1 MSLLQPTI
9 MSVDAALNEPLIRRI
24 FALALDRLD
33 SQSASDRVNR
43 VRINLD
49 EGMAP
54 EIHSADSL
62 ATRDV
67 AWAAVDG
74 IAIAGWGE
82 IGYRMHRR
90 RGAREG
96 RQPYLDIT
104 WSDDVEEIIR
114 SRLQRPRKGP
124 SYLAQWRTLTESQG
138 HVLSD
143 GQRNQIGAMPI
154 AIPGRSAEEV
164 FCRFL
169 SIREIAGEPL
179 LLREVSSRVF
189 WGLSKLLDGRADAV
203 AALLGR
209 EECPFPEQPVVLN
222 VHLLGQPTS
231 FLFVENH
238 VSFERLKHGS
248 ELANHALIFSS
259 GFRGAAARLR
269 KVGGCSVYYT
279 RNSSPN
285 AIGRFEEALF
295 STDDIPTFF
304 WGDLDYSGMAI
315 LASLRSIF
323 ALARA
328 WEPGYAPMLVRLARG
343 DGHSPAESG
352 KERQRPLEQTGCR
365 YADETLIP
373 AIKST
378 GKFVDQE

>member
-1 MSLLQPTI
+1 MSLLQSNI
-9 MSVDAALNEPLIRRI
+9 MNVDAALNEPLIRRV
-24 FALALDRLD
+24 FTLALDRLD
-33 SQSASDRVNR
+33 SQPAADRTNR

-54 EIHSADSL
+54 EIHRADSL

-74 IAIAGWGE
+74 VATAGWAE
-82 IGYRMHRR
+82 VGYRMHRR
-90 RGAREG
+90 RGAREE

-104 WSDDVEEIIR
+104 WSDDVEEFIR

-124 SYLAQWRTLTESQG
+124 SYLAQWRMLTESQG
-138 HVLSD
+138 RVLSD
-143 GQRNQIGAMPI
+143 SQRNQIGSMPI
-154 AIPGRSAEEV
+154 AISGRPAEEV
-164 FCRFL
+164 FYRFL

-179 LLREVSSRVF
+179 LLREVSSRAF

-203 AALLGR
+203 AALLGCD
-209 EECPFPEQPVVLN
+209 ECPFPEQPVVLN

-238 VSFERLKHGS
+238 VSFERLKQSS

-279 RNSSPN
+279 RHSSPN

-304 WGDLDYSGMAI
+304 WVDLDYSGMAI

-323 ALARA
+323 ASARA
-328 WEPGYAPMLVRLARG
+328 WEPGYAPMLARLARG

-378 GKFVDQE
+378 GQFVDQE